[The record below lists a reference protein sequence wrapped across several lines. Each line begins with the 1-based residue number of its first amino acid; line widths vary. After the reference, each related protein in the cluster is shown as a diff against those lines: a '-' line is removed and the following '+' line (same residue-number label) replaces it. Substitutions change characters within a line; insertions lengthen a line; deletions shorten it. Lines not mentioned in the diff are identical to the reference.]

1 MYNVRTNSTTTTAQS
16 FEEITQL
23 AISTSDYVYSKDENT
38 GDAFETE
45 QPLYVLYNSDGFFM
59 DCYST
64 FEKAIDSAISKGAAK
79 VVLETKTHRLTSDER
94 LYAETVHVYK
104 SVVME

>member
-1 MYNVRTNSTTTTAQS
+1 MYNVRTNSATTTVQS
-16 FEEITQL
+16 FEELAQL
-23 AISTSDYVYSKDENT
+23 AIATRDFVYAKDEST
-38 GDAFETE
+38 GKVFETE
-45 QPLYVLYNSDGFFM
+45 QPLYVLYNSDGLFM

-64 FEKAIDSAISKGAAK
+64 SDKAFDNAISKGAAK